1 MKRPTP
7 KMRTPSSIG
16 APAAMAAL
24 GLACVLFTAMAPAAM
39 AADTPLSSLTVTFQG
54 IKTASGTIMV
64 SLAADGEG
72 YAGKAPAAAQAM
84 AAVSGATATVTFKGL
99 KAGTY
104 AIRAFHD
111 LNGDGELNTNP
122 FGIPTEPYAF
132 SNNARGAMGP
142 ARWDAAA
149 FQIKAGQNRQTIDID

>member
-1 MKRPTP
+1 MTPRRPQP
-7 KMRTPSSIG
+7 HPPRNSIELALILAT
-16 APAAMAAL
+16 APAALAQEAAS
-24 GLACVLFTAMAPAAM
+24 G
-39 AADTPLSSLTVTFQG
+39 SLTVTFQG
-54 IKTASGTIMV
+54 IKTPAGAVMVNLSASP
-64 SLAADGEG
+64 EG
-72 YAGKAPAAAQAM
+72 YAGKALPVDQAGI
-84 AAVSGATATVTFKGL
+84 AVGARTASITFHGL
-99 KAGTY
+99 KPGSY